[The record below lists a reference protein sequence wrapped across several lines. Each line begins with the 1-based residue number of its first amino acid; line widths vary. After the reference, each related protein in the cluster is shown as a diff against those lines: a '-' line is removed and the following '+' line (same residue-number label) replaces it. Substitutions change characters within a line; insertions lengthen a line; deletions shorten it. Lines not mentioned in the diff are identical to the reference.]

1 MKTRVLSLI
10 CAACLLLGALP
21 SAAALSGEERRA
33 ADTLHTLGLL
43 DQESADLS
51 APATRGDGVTLL
63 VALAG
68 VESAAAADTWISGFR
83 DVPAALHS
91 AVNYASHQN
100 WVSGTTVLTF
110 SPDAP
115 LSANAWYAFLLRMLG
130 YSEKSGDFSVSD
142 AALFARRIGLA
153 AQTYSGSL
161 TRGQLYTAALEAL
174 PFPYKDGSA
183 TVAERLLERG
193 AVSRSALNALGLT
206 DRELTA
212 REAADRCMAAVFQMS
227 LYSKSIEV
235 HAGVPS
241 ANASGF
247 FITPDGLA
255 VTNCHSLEGSMAA
268 EVVTASGEVYPV
280 ERVLFFD
287 REIDAAVI
295 RVSRTSREGRTTSAF
310 AALELADPAD
320 VRAGDTIYALGSPLG
335 LGLAV
340 SAGVV
345 SDPARMTNSF
355 SLPCIMNTADIS
367 KGSSG
372 GALLNVYGQ
381 VVGIT
386 SGSYVLGNNM
396 YLAVPVEAILSTE
409 LDDTGWS
416 VEEVRDL
423 LDERK

>member
-10 CAACLLLGALP
+10 CAVCLLLGTLP

-33 ADTLHTLGLL
+33 ADTLCTLGLL
-43 DQESADLS
+43 EQEPADLA

-68 VESAAAADTWISGFR
+68 AKSAAAADNWISGFR
-83 DVPAALHS
+83 DVPLSLSS
-91 AVNYASHQN
+91 AVNYASHRN

-110 SPDAP
+110 SPNAP

-130 YSEKSGDFSVSD
+130 YSDTPGDFPVPD
-142 AALFARRIGLA
+142 AALFARRIGLS

-174 PFPYKDGSA
+174 SFPYKDGSA

-193 AVSRSALNALGLT
+193 AVTRSALNALGLT
-206 DRELTA
+206 RRELTA

-227 LYSKSIEV
+227 LYAKSIEL
-235 HAGVPS
+235 HAEAPS

-255 VTNCHSLEGSMAA
+255 VTNCHSLEDTLAA
-268 EVVTASGEVYPV
+268 EVITAAGEVYPV

-295 RVSRTSREGRTTSAF
+295 RVSRTSKEGRTTSAF

-320 VRAGDTIYALGSPLG
+320 VRAGDIIYALGSPLG

-345 SDPARMTNSF
+345 SDPARTTEAF

-372 GALLNVYGQ
+372 GALLNVCGQ

-396 YLAVPVEAILSTE
+396 YLAVPVEAILTAE

-423 LDERK
+423 LAEQE